1 MFSIERQDQFG
12 NLSPHRKKGQRVM
25 VTQEKSIEQFA
36 KEQIAKW
43 ESMVAEEDRKQEA
56 RVPVITVSSEPGS
69 GGTIVGREVSKR
81 LGFDYFHKDIIEGIA
96 KSAKIRTTVIETIEK
111 ERMSGI
117 EDFISSLV
125 KEHYIWPGIYLE
137 HLLKVVST
145 IGKHGRAV
153 IVGRGANFI
162 LPPEERFSVRVV
174 APLQVR
180 VQNIARHYAT
190 SEKNAMRRVIRR
202 ESKRRAFIR
211 QSFNADISDPHHY
224 DLTVNTGKIGTDA
237 AVEAIIGAVM
247 GTLSGKSRMKKR
259 LRG

>member
-1 MFSIERQDQFG
+1 MDKE
-12 NLSPHRKKGQRVM
+12 
-25 VTQEKSIEQFA
+25 EKSIEQFV
-36 KEQIAKW
+36 KEQIVKW
-43 ESMVAEEDRKQEA
+43 ESMVGEEDRKKEA
-56 RVPVITVSSEPGS
+56 QIPVITVSSEPGS
-69 GGTIVGREVSKR
+69 GGTIVAQEVAKR

-96 KSAKIRTTVIETIEK
+96 KSAKIRTSVIETLEK

-125 KEHYIWPGIYLE
+125 KEQYIWPGIYME

-174 APLQVR
+174 APLEIR
-180 VQNIARHYAT
+180 VQNIVRHHDT

-211 QSFNADISDPHHY
+211 QSFNADISDPHNY
-224 DLTVNTGKIGTDA
+224 DVTINTGKIGTDS

-247 GTLSGKSRMKKR
+247 VNLSSKSKMKKR
-259 LRG
+259 PRSV